1 MSRFAIG
8 TLVKARGREWVV
20 LPESQDHLVMLRP
33 LAGVAEEVTGIVPD
47 LEPIE
52 PAVFTPPDPAHTGDH
67 RSCGLLRDAVRLGV
81 PNSAG
86 PFRSFG
92 SIAVT
97 PRPYQLVP
105 LLVASDYLGDL
116 ITHAIPVFEI
126 LLAVGIWSPLLRRP
140 LARCAPVAWPLIGLL
155 AGEPWWGAALAALA
169 VPSAFGR

>member
-20 LPESQDHLVMLRP
+20 LPESQDDLVMLRP
-33 LAGVAEEVTGIVPD
+33 LAGVTEEVTGIVPD

-52 PAVFTPPDPAHTGDH
+52 PAVFTPPDPTHTGDH

-81 PNSAG
+81 RNSAG

-105 LLVASDYLGDL
+105 LLVALKQPKARVVCIALGHDE
-116 ITHAIPVFEI
+116 HSHDHPAYQK
-126 LLAVGIWSPLLRRP
+126 LLLNSLSWVSQK
-140 LARCAPVAWPLIGLL
+140 
-155 AGEPWWGAALAALA
+155 
-169 VPSAFGR
+169 